1 MPTHQPTSPITR
13 LNHSSPLHSTSLP
26 RKPQADFPDVMPYFW
41 QQEADYRSLKD
52 RCAAQAASGVTGAPE
67 GVATIEIAIEALK
80 VG

>member
-1 MPTHQPTSPITR
+1 
-13 LNHSSPLHSTSLP
+13 
-26 RKPQADFPDVMPYFW
+26 MPYFW